1 MQWRFIA
8 GCLIV
13 IGSQGLGIAYNRNLQ
28 CSIYHLEQ
36 QKRMLFYA
44 IGEIGY
50 LKKPVLELLVGMKR
64 IVKEPYQSFLDGVTV
79 GMEHNCSLAYVW
91 QRELEK
97 RIKSNCYP
105 KEAMMYLGMF
115 PNYFIYDGSQTQLE
129 SLKLF
134 LKEVEEKQER
144 LKEEKQKR
152 GRVMYLLSSL
162 MGIFL
167 IILFL

>member
-8 GCLIV
+8 GCLII
-13 IGSQGLGIAYNRNLQ
+13 IGSQGLGIAYNRNLK

-44 IGEIGY
+44 IGEIGH
-50 LKKPVLELLVGMKR
+50 LKRPVLELLLGMKR
-64 IVKEPYQSFLDGVTV
+64 IVKEPYQSFLEHVTE
-79 GMEHNCSLAYVW
+79 GMEQNGSLACIW
-91 QRELEK
+91 QEELDK

-105 KEAMMYLGMF
+105 KDAMLYLSRF
-115 PNYFIYDGSQTQLE
+115 PEFFIYDGSQTQLE
-129 SLKLF
+129 ALKLF
-134 LKEVEEKQER
+134 LKELEEKLEA
-144 LKEEKQKR
+144 LKLEKQKQ
-152 GRVMYLLSSL
+152 GRVMYILSSL